1 MNKSST
7 LPRKTRVLIIIG
19 VIVGV
24 IGIVIGALCINV
36 AVFRKNYFTQLP
48 DKVDALNPTG
58 NQPLRAVGR
67 GIYDKNGNRVA
78 LNGIGFGNWFLQ
90 EQFFS
95 PVGIGAELK
104 KDGSFAKV
112 SYQGVVEGYLE
123 TFQDEVVELMLKNP
137 NLTEQQV
144 KDLWEMYYDNFI
156 QEEDFANV
164 KSFGLNTIRLPVYFR
179 NFMEGPDD
187 EHLVMRSDAF
197 VRLDW
202 FLEMCKKYG
211 LYAIID
217 MHGVVGGQNGY
228 EHSGTR
234 DIDFWKN
241 EIYQEEMCTLWKEIA
256 LHYKNDRPDL
266 YETIAAYD
274 LVNEPVDRNTPATTR
289 KQMAVMDKM
298 YQAIREVDTKHMIS
312 IEFCWFFNEFPNPE
326 KYGWDN
332 VLYQIHLYNW
342 VHNII
347 PNDLFYWVQ
356 DLVHSFA
363 QHDVPYLIGEFNL
376 FGDENEWIKWLD
388 GYDERG
394 WNWTIWN
401 YKVASVGWWDNSW
414 GLYVYRMNLQNE
426 QLKVDLR
433 TATYD
438 EIYNQWQKIG
448 TDKGYYKLHDD
459 GVMYK
464 VLKYRLDR
472 AQGN

>member
-1 MNKSST
+1 MNKFST
-7 LPRKTRVLIIIG
+7 LPRKLRVLIIIG
-19 VIVGV
+19 VVIGV
-24 IGIVIGALCINV
+24 IGLIIGALCVNV
-36 AVFRKNYFTQLP
+36 AVFRKNYYTEIP
-48 DKVDALNPTG
+48 DYIEPLDKTG
-58 NQPLRAVGR
+58 PQPLRAVGR
-67 GIYDKNGNRVA
+67 GIYDKNGKRVA

-90 EQFFS
+90 ESFMTVNS
-95 PVGIGAELK
+95 IGAELN

-112 SYQGVVEGYLE
+112 NDQGIVEGYLE
-123 TFQDEVVELMLKNP
+123 TFQDEVVEIMNNNP

-164 KSFGLNTIRLPVYFR
+164 KSFGLNTLRLPVYYR

-202 FLEMCKKYG
+202 FLEMCKKYD

-234 DIDFWKN
+234 KIDFWKN
-241 EIYQEEMCTLWKEIA
+241 EIYQEEMCTLWREIA

-298 YQAIREVDTKHMIS
+298 YQAIREVDKDHIIS
-312 IEFCWFFNEFPNPE
+312 IEFCWFFNIFPNPE
-326 KYGWDN
+326 QFGWEN

-342 VHNII
+342 THDITN
-347 PNDLFYWVQ
+347 NDFFYWVQ
-356 DLVHSFA
+356 DLCHSFA
-363 QHDVPYLIGEFNL
+363 AYDVPCLIGEFT
-376 FGDENEWIKWLD
+376 FFDDADAWTTWLNN
-388 GYDERG
+388 YDERG

-401 YKVASVGWWDNSW
+401 YKVVSPGWWDNSW
-414 GLYVYRMNLQNE
+414 GLYVRKLHLQDKE
-426 QLKVDLR
+426 IKYKLDLS

-438 EIYNQWQKIG
+438 QIYAEWQLLG
-448 TDKGYYKLHDD
+448 TSAGDYCAD
-459 GVMYK
+459 GVLAK
-464 VLKYRLDR
+464 ALRLHMQ
-472 AQGN
+472 QGK

>member
-36 AVFRKNYFTQLP
+36 SVFRKNYFTQLP

-90 EQFFS
+90 ESFMTVNS
-95 PVGIGAELK
+95 IGAQLK

-112 SYQGVVEGYLE
+112 NEQGIVEGYLE
-123 TFQDEVVELMLKNP
+123 TFQDEVIQIMNNNP

-144 KDLWEMYYDNFI
+144 KDLWEIYYSNFI

-164 KSFGLNTIRLPVYFR
+164 KSFGLNTIRLPVYYR
-179 NFMEGPDD
+179 NFMEGVDD

-289 KQMAVMDKM
+289 KQIAVMDKM
-298 YQAIREVDTKHMIS
+298 YQAIRQVDKDHIIS
-312 IEFCWFFNEFPNPE
+312 IEFCWFFNVFPNPE
-326 KYGWDN
+326 RYGWEN

-342 VHNII
+342 THEFIS
-347 PNDLFYWVQ
+347 NDFFYWVQ
-356 DLVHSFA
+356 DLCHSVSA
-363 QHDVPYLIGEFNL
+363 YDVPCLIGEFTFFN
-376 FGDENEWIKWLD
+376 DEAEWIKWLNN
-388 GYDERG
+388 YDERG

-401 YKVASVGWWDNSW
+401 YKVVSPGWWDNSW
-414 GLYVYRMNLQNE
+414 GLYVRKLHLQDKE
-426 QLKVDLR
+426 IKYKLDLSV
-433 TATYD
+433 ATYD
-438 EIYNQWQKIG
+438 QIYAEWQLLG
-448 TDKGYYKLHDD
+448 TSAGDYRAD
-459 GVMYK
+459 GILAR
-464 VLKYRLDR
+464 VLNARMQ
-472 AQGN
+472 QGK